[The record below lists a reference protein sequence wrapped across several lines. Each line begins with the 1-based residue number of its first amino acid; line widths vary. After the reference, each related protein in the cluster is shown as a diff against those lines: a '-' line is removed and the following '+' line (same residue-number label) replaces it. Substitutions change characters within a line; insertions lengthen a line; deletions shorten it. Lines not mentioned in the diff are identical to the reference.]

1 MDGIIELEGMVF
13 HAYHGCFAEERQNG
27 NTFTVD
33 FKGRADLSEAS
44 GSDRLEDT
52 VDYGKVYAIVEREM
66 GKSSDLL
73 ENVAGRIVRAIEK
86 DLPGFRHF
94 SVRVSKRNPP
104 VPGQCEW
111 SRVTL
116 FGGSEREIP
125 LPPAAGPSGL

>member
-1 MDGIIELEGMVF
+1 MDILELEGMEF
-13 HAYHGCFAEERQNG
+13 WARHGCLGREKAVEQL
-27 NTFTVD
+27 FTVD
-33 FKGRADLSEAS
+33 FRAELDMRTAA
-44 GSDRLEDT
+44 GSDNLEDT

-86 DLPGFRHF
+86 ELPGFRHF
-94 SVRVSKRNPP
+94 SVRVSKHNPP
-104 VPGQCEW
+104 VSGQCEW

-116 FGGSEREIP
+116 FGGSEREIQ